1 MLRRARGWTSILL
14 IALVALEAT
23 PRAPRVA
30 AAAPAGGCV
39 ITASVKPV
47 TLVALPSERPTS
59 TAVPDGSERLPLPPF
74 TLAAVD
80 TRVAHLFDASSA
92 GRRPVVHRERV
103 GWLQSRQRRARAPDD
118 SDPL

>member
-1 MLRRARGWTSILL
+1 MLRRARGLTSIVL

-80 TRVAHLFDASSA
+80 TPVAHLIDASRA
-92 GRRPVVHRERV
+92 GRLRVVHRERG

-118 SDPL
+118 PDPL